1 MAGLRS
7 AKHRFCSRGHLAG
20 TGPFPTSN
28 RLCAAGAL
36 RHGLNRA
43 KAALRALE
51 RRPADAQGLASYDD
65 LNALMEDWAGPI
77 YLLSNVHPDKAIRD
91 AADACELRW

>member
-1 MAGLRS
+1 
-7 AKHRFCSRGHLAG
+7 
-20 TGPFPTSN
+20 
-28 RLCAAGAL
+28 
-36 RHGLNRA
+36 
-43 KAALRALE
+43 LRALE